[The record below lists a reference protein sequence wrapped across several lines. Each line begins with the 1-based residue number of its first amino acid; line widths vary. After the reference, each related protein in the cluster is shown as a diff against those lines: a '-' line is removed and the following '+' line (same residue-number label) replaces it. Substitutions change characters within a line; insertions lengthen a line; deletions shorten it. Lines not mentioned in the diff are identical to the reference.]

1 MKEWLSIFSREEVD
15 DLLVAPTFIG
25 CCFLDL
31 CATVWAVLVWCSV
44 SSRTLFWLLTIL
56 GCFILSLVDDLH
68 QALSTEGAAAVVQD
82 KRRSKL

>member
-1 MKEWLSIFSREEVD
+1 MEKWLSIFSREEVD
-15 DLLVAPTFIG
+15 DLLVASTFIS

-31 CATVWAVLVWCSV
+31 CAAVRAVLVWWSI
-44 SSRTLFWLLTIL
+44 SSRTLFQLLTIL